1 MTHRVYFLNTLR
13 DGADPAAY
21 EAWIRTGDYPVARAC
36 PAIVSY
42 DVTRIES
49 TLDGAGDPSVA
60 YLEVLEVTSLKEYQ
74 AAIATPDFEK
84 LLGEWSEFVA
94 SAEAIH
100 GSVVE

>member
-1 MTHRVYFLNTLR
+1 MTHRVYFLNKLH

-21 EAWIRTGDYPVARAC
+21 EAWIRTGDYPIARAC
-36 PAIVSY
+36 PAIISY

-49 TLDGAGDPSVA
+49 TLDGTGTPSVA
-60 YLEVLEVTSLKEYQ
+60 YLEVVEVTSLEEYQ
-74 AAIATPDFEK
+74 AAIATPELEK